1 MRLCRASVLS
11 APPVI
16 SLFTVAE
23 IEIDTSNGFYR
34 SYVQNPEHRSWMNV
48 TFNLPTPELEE
59 EFVKSAKAQG
69 MLGLKGYRTLGGI
82 RASIYNSTSPES
94 VETLVNFMESFRK
107 AH

>member
-1 MRLCRASVLS
+1 MLEMGGLEAMEKRNDKKQKMIYGA
-11 APPVI
+11 
-16 SLFTVAE
+16 
-23 IEIDTSNGFYR
+23 IDNSNGFYR
-34 SYVQNPEHRSWMNV
+34 GYVQNPEHRSWMNV

-82 RASIYNSTSPES
+82 RASIYNSTTPES